1 MTMKRIRWIGGLA
14 VVAALVMALG
24 ACGSD
29 DDEGGGSG
37 GGAGAQQEESSSGG
51 GGSGAGGGGGSGGG
65 STVQVSATEFKFDP
79 ANPKVKAGK
88 VKFEMTNDGQAPHA
102 LEIEGEGV
110 EEETDTID
118 GGESTTLTVELAEG
132 TYRIYCPVGDH
143 EERGMVGTLT
153 VGAAAPSSGGT
164 TTDDD
169 GDGETHTDETH
180 TGETE
185 TGETETGDDDGSG
198 GSGSGY

>member
-1 MTMKRIRWIGGLA
+1 MRRLALLLVLVAIPVAGCGGDD
-14 VVAALVMALG
+14 G
-24 ACGSD
+24 A
-29 DDEGGGSG
+29 DEG
-37 GGAGAQQEESSSGG
+37 AQ
-51 GGSGAGGGGGSGGG
+51 A
-65 STVQVSATEFKFDP
+65 TVETTATESAAQTIQVDAMDFMFMPEDLQAEP
-79 ANPKVKAGK
+79 GEVT
-88 VKFEMTNDGQAPHA
+88 FELTNGGQAPHA

-110 EEETDTID
+110 EEESDTIE
-118 GGESTTLTVELAEG
+118 GGESTSLTVELAEG

-153 VGAAAPSSGGT
+153 VGAAAPATGGT

-169 GDGETHTDETH
+169 DGETHTDETH
-180 TGETE
+180 TGETD

>member
-1 MTMKRIRWIGGLA
+1 MRRL
-14 VVAALVMALG
+14 VLLLVLVAIPVAG
-24 ACGSD
+24 CGSD
-29 DDEGGGSG
+29 DGADEG
-37 GGAGAQQEESSSGG
+37 AQATVEATTES
-51 GGSGAGGGGGSGGG
+51 AAQ
-65 STVQVSATEFKFDP
+65 TIQVDAMDFMFMPEDLQAEPGEVT
-79 ANPKVKAGK
+79 
-88 VKFEMTNDGQAPHA
+88 FELTNSGQAPHA

-169 GDGETHTDETH
+169 GEGETHTDETH

-185 TGETETGDDDGSG
+185 TGETETGNDDGSG